1 MFKVSENSPIKDIRW
16 TKNNW
21 ELQVPGDKYRGGEK
35 ADSCFTILMAGEDD
49 MGLYT
54 CTVWN
59 AVGSVSKNIKLGTT
73 LLAKYILHFIFIN
86 FDVICFKNKVG

>member
-1 MFKVSENSPIKDIRW
+1 M
-16 TKNNW
+16 
-21 ELQVPGDKYRGGEK
+21 PGDKYRGGEK

-59 AVGSVSKNIKLGTT
+59 AVGSVSKKHKAGYDIIGELYPSF
-73 LLAKYILHFIFIN
+73 YIYKF
-86 FDVICFKNKVG
+86 

>member
-16 TKNNW
+16 TKNNS
-21 ELQVPGDKYRGGEK
+21 ELQVPCDKYRGGEK
-35 ADSCFTILMAGEDD
+35 ADSCITILMAGEDD

-73 LLAKYILHFIFIN
+73 SLAKYILHFLFLK
-86 FDVICFKNKVG
+86 F

>member
-1 MFKVSENSPIKDIRW
+1 M
-16 TKNNW
+16 
-21 ELQVPGDKYRGGEK
+21 PGDKYRGGEK

-73 LLAKYILHFIFIN
+73 SLAKYILHFIFIN
-86 FDVICFKNKVG
+86 FDVICFKNKVGWMTQNFFITEHL